1 MMYTLLS
8 HIQCLIDHIFLGR
21 TISAKFS
28 RFLKVVDICLCLI
41 LSWVL
46 FLFTLPNRPWL
57 RKGEEHMVQRFDPV
71 GPRDTIGF
79 FIAKFSVA
87 PH

>member
-1 MMYTLLS
+1 MFLN
-8 HIQCLIDHIFLGR
+8 LIH
-21 TISAKFS
+21 S
-28 RFLKVVDICLCLI
+28 
-41 LSWVL
+41 
-46 FLFTLPNRPWL
+46 FLFTLPSRPWL

-87 PH
+87 AH

>member
-1 MMYTLLS
+1 MLHLYVPRP
-8 HIQCLIDHIFLGR
+8 DH
-21 TISAKFS
+21 S
-28 RFLKVVDICLCLI
+28 I
-41 LSWVL
+41 L
-46 FLFTLPNRPWL
+46 LFTLPDRPWL

-87 PH
+87 AH